1 MHQLPDQS
9 ALGMVFGHIV
19 DRDKTAYEGVH
30 IALSMESSS
39 AATVRTATSDSSGE
53 FEFKDVPSGAFK
65 LTFSSNGFATQVVPG
80 VLNAGQSYEAPAIVL
95 LVNTAASEVQVTASP
110 QEIAQEQVRQEEKQR
125 VLGVVP
131 NFYVAY
137 APDAPPLTA
146 RQKFHIAWRTSVDPV
161 SILASGVF
169 AGAEQAGNML
179 GGYGQGSSGY
189 AKRFGASL
197 ADNTIG
203 TFLGGAVLPV
213 LLKQDPRY
221 FYKGK
226 GTTSSRILY
235 ALANAFVCKGDN
247 GRWQA
252 NYSGIGGGLAAGAI
266 SNLYYPAGS
275 RSGVGLSFETA
286 LMGTA
291 GSAVQNLFQEFVVR
305 RLTPKLP
312 NYGSKP

>member
-1 MHQLPDQS
+1 MPS
-9 ALGMVFGHIV
+9 AS
-19 DRDKTAYEGVH
+19 R
-30 IALSMESSS
+30 S
-39 AATVRTATSDSSGE
+39 
-53 FEFKDVPSGAFK
+53 
-65 LTFSSNGFATQVVPG
+65 
-80 VLNAGQSYEAPAIVL
+80 
-95 LVNTAASEVQVTASP
+95 ASP

-266 SNLYYPAGS
+266 SNLYDPAGS